1 MSGPKTITQ
10 ICQRGLASMEIVVTG
25 SMPFSAE
32 QVRRLQRV
40 GRVTTAGGA
49 ASGDEWLKQVEGA
62 DVVCSD
68 GMFVAGNLERLHD
81 VFVTFPFVEIGSV
94 GTHAPGRRDG
104 IVAYAPRRN
113 PDPGLGRGGV
123 LARRPL
129 PRVSR

>member
-81 VFVTFPFVEIGSV
+81 VFVTVPFVEIGSIVTDTLAHESVLFAYPRGSERDSGV
-94 GTHAPGRRDG
+94 GL
-104 IVAYAPRRN
+104 VA
-113 PDPGLGRGGV
+113 V
-123 LARRPL
+123 
-129 PRVSR
+129 